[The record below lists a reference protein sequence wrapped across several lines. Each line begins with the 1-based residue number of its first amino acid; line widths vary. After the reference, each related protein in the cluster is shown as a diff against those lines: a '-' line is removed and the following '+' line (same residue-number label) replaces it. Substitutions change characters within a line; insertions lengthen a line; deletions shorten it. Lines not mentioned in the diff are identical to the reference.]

1 MLLSIYIDKKQ
12 EDKRMK
18 KAKSILA
25 LLMAFVML
33 MSFAVTGSAATVAEE
48 SEDNGTAKTADAFGF
63 GTEIKGVLDKSTD
76 TDWYSFTPDASGLAY
91 VNLKHDEIADANKDL
106 AYFEATIYDAT
117 AATNESAAKIL
128 ATFRSTGA
136 QKTSASP
143 SFAIDKG
150 VTYFIKVTMGTIHS
164 ETLSYSLIA
173 SIESGALTEKEP
185 NNIAAKATPLELST
199 RGNAKIYYGSISV
212 PENAQAEDDVDWY
225 RIVPSAK
232 GVVYVYLY
240 NGTIPAD
247 FKATLYSHYEKAN
260 GVLDEKVVTTVE
272 IDSNKTDAM
281 SVAIGVDAKEYMLKI
296 EGLNECVGGYKT
308 RVFFEAASDAEAE
321 YNNTEEKA
329 NEFTVGK
336 AVRGTI
342 SHDTDVDCF
351 KFKAVGEDNV
361 GFKIS
366 LGSAASDVKVAGS
379 WYISVKD
386 AATKETVS
394 EIYKDV
400 VNAGKAVE
408 FTTEKLVAG
417 RYYYVT
423 VEKGGTLTTDIYKL
437 SVTKIEPKPDDGNNN
452 NGDFFAQIKAYWA
465 EFWKNFEGWF
475 EQINIIGIVK
485 DLLPGIVN
493 AMPELFAFIF
503 NLFG

>member
-1 MLLSIYIDKKQ
+1 
-12 EDKRMK
+12 MK

-25 LLMAFVML
+25 LLMAFLML

-106 AYFEATIYDAT
+106 AYFEATIYDSTAT
-117 AATNESAAKIL
+117 KIL

-143 SFAIDKG
+143 SFAIDKD

-173 SIESGALTEKEP
+173 SLESGALTEKEP
-185 NNIAAKATPLELST
+185 NNIAAKATTLELST

-212 PENAQAEDDVDWY
+212 PENDNAAADVDWY

-232 GVVYVYLY
+232 GVVYLYLY

-260 GVLDEKVVTTVE
+260 GELDEKIVTSVE
-272 IDSNKTDAM
+272 IDSNKADAV
-281 SVAIGVDAKEYMLKI
+281 SVAIGVDKKEYMIKI
-296 EGLNECVGGYKT
+296 EGLNENVGGYKT
-308 RVFFEAASDAEAE
+308 RVFFEPASDAEAE
-321 YNNTEEKA
+321 YNNTEDKA
-329 NEFTVGK
+329 NEFSVGK

-342 SHDTDVDCF
+342 SHEKDVDCF

-361 GFKIS
+361 GFKIA
-366 LGSAASDVKVAGS
+366 LGSADTNVKVAGS

-386 AATKETVS
+386 AATQETVA

-400 VNAGKAVE
+400 VNAGKTVE
-408 FTTEKLVAG
+408 FTTGKLVAG
-417 RYYYVT
+417 RNYYVT
-423 VEKGGTLTTDIYKL
+423 IEKGGVLTTDIYSLK
-437 SVTKIEPKPDDGNNN
+437 VTAIQPEPDAGDGDN
-452 NGDFFAQIKAYWA
+452 NGDFFAQIKAYWN

-475 EQINIIGIVK
+475 EQINIVGIIK
-485 DLLPGIVN
+485 DILPGVAG

-503 NLFG
+503 NMFG